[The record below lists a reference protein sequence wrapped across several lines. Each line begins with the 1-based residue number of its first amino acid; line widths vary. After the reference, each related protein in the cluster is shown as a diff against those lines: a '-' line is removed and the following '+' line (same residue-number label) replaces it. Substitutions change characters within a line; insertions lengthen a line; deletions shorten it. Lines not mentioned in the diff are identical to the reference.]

1 MSLYHL
7 IEDLDTLDLDDL
19 AELFSELVSARR
31 AAENAGQDARYEV
44 SAEVR
49 ANHYGAHADELTAD
63 LEQKLLAVFPK
74 LRQPLE
80 ALRSAA

>member
-7 IEDLDTLDLDDL
+7 IEGTSTVDLDDL
-19 AELFSELVSARR
+19 AELFADLVSARR
-31 AAENAGQDARYEV
+31 AAENAEQDQRYEV

-49 ANHYGAHADELTAD
+49 ANHYGAQADELTAD
-63 LEQKLLAVFPK
+63 LEQKLLAVFPH

-80 ALRSAA
+80 VLRSAA